1 MRWGNGN
8 AGVNVRD
15 GIRLEVKKLTR
26 HSKAREETTGS

>member
-1 MRWGNGN
+1 MRRGNGN

-26 HSKAREETTGS
+26 HSKAGEEMTGA